1 MCCPHKHMHTYKLPC
16 TYVIMHTHAHEYL
29 QPGQKFVGGNPFE
42 LSSIPPRMGSL
53 MEGVSPSPP
62 VWPADLLAQQ
72 AIRSLAIQRSEP
84 YCASD
89 DQLWVWGLL
98 VSLSC
103 DNLVTEEVEALSL
116 R

>member
-1 MCCPHKHMHTYKLPC
+1 MHTYKLPC
-16 TYVIMHTHAHEYL
+16 TYVIMHTHLHMNTCNQVRNL
-29 QPGQKFVGGNPFE
+29 WGGNPFE

-116 R
+116 G